1 VIAHECGHGGF
12 TDSRLLNDTV
22 GFFLHS
28 SLITPYFSWAIT
40 HAKHH
45 HYTNH
50 MTMGETWVPSTADP
64 AKASVRRAKTVAG
77 TIKRLTIIATFGWYA
92 YLFTNA
98 TGAKQNKG
106 QSHFDPHAKA
116 LFKKKD
122 ANYVR
127 LSTFGAVAAC
137 AAVGYAI
144 LTFGWVEVLRTYI
157 IPQMSANF
165 YLTAI
170 TFMQHTDKDVPHFND
185 DEWTWLRGALST
197 IDRSMGPFVDGKLH
211 HICDSHVV
219 HHIFSEM
226 PFYGAREATPY
237 VKAHLGKYYKAKIA
251 KPVLGFR
258 YLGYWR
264 DFWTAMREAVSVGPE
279 EGNNFL
285 WFK

>member
-1 VIAHECGHGGF
+1 MIAHECGHGGF

-237 VKAHLGKYYKAKIA
+237 VKAYLGKYYKAKIA